1 MKTRHL
7 AHICARICGIICL
20 ASIVSAMTTGCIR
33 DDFAECR
40 NTYDL
45 QLVFDRN
52 MLYADAFASQ
62 VRSVDVKVFD
72 SSTGREVY
80 SFADS
85 GAALESA
92 DYRVALPV
100 PPGTYDILCWAG
112 MAEGDSFGYAAP
124 AADMLQQHNVVLN
137 TENGV
142 SDHRLNNLYHG
153 LSRGVTF
160 VSGNSLGHD
169 QAQTATVYLTKNTNR
184 VCVMLHN
191 LDGTELDESGFTF
204 SITSGN
210 ALMNYDNTLDPAGRV
225 TYRSWHVTPIMHET
239 DNESNSG
246 TKSESNNGTKS
257 ETVQSALAAE
267 LSMARLVPDGDSRL
281 DVYRTA
287 DGERIISV
295 PLERNLLLYKGEYH
309 SMMSDQEYLDRQ
321 DDYTITFILDR
332 NNNWDRAA
340 MIYINNWAT
349 PPVQYQD
356 W

>member
-1 MKTRHL
+1 MNTRHR
-7 AHICARICGIICL
+7 ARICGIICISTM
-20 ASIVSAMTTGCIR
+20 ASVLTGGCIR
-33 DDFAECR
+33 EDFAECK

-45 QLVFDRN
+45 RLVFDRN
-52 MLYADAFASQ
+52 MLYTDAFASQ

-80 SFADS
+80 SYADS

-92 DYRVALPV
+92 DYRVALPI

-112 MAEGDSFGYAAP
+112 MAEGDSFGYALP
-124 AADMLQQHNVVLN
+124 AADMLQQHSVTLN

-142 SDHRLNNLYHG
+142 SGRRLNNLYHG
-153 LSRGVTF
+153 LTRGVTF
-160 VSGNSLGHD
+160 VSGNSVGHD
-169 QAQTATVYLTKNTNR
+169 QAQTTTVYLTKNTNR

-225 TYRSWHVTPIMHET
+225 TYRPWHVTPIMLET
-239 DNESNSG
+239 E
-246 TKSESNNGTKS
+246 TKSEP
-257 ETVQSALAAE
+257 VQSALAAE
-267 LSMARLVPDGDSRL
+267 ISMARLVPDGNSRL

-309 SMMSDQEYLDRQ
+309 SMMSDAEYLDRQ

>member
-7 AHICARICGIICL
+7 AHIRARICGIICL
-20 ASIVSAMTTGCIR
+20 SSIVSAMTAGCIR
-33 DDFAECR
+33 EDFAECK

-80 SFADS
+80 SYADS
-85 GAALESA
+85 GAALAQA
-92 DYRVALPV
+92 DYRVALPI

-112 MAEGDSFGYAAP
+112 MAEGDSFGYALP
-124 AADMLQQHNVVLN
+124 AADMLQQHSVTLN

-142 SDHRLNNLYHG
+142 SGRRLNNLYHG
-153 LSRGVTF
+153 LTRGVTF

-169 QAQTATVYLTKNTNR
+169 QNQTTTVYLTKNTNR

-210 ALMNYDNTLDPAGRV
+210 ALMNFDNTLYPAGRV
-225 TYRSWHVTPIMHET
+225 TYRPWHVTPIMLET
-239 DNESNSG
+239 E
-246 TKSESNNGTKS
+246 TKSEP
-257 ETVQSALAAE
+257 VQSALAAE
-267 LSMARLVPDGDSRL
+267 ISMARLVPDGNSRL

-309 SMMSDQEYLDRQ
+309 SMMSDAEYLDRQ

>member
-7 AHICARICGIICL
+7 AHIRARICGIICL
-20 ASIVSAMTTGCIR
+20 SSIVTVMTTGCIR
-33 DDFAECR
+33 EDFAECKD
-40 NTYDL
+40 TYDL

-92 DYRVALPV
+92 DYRVALPI

-112 MAEGDSFGYAAP
+112 MAEGDSFGYALP
-124 AADMLQQHNVVLN
+124 AADMLQQHNVTLN

-142 SDHRLNNLYHG
+142 SGRRLDNLFHG

-169 QAQTATVYLTKNTNR
+169 QNQTATLYLTKDTNR
-184 VCVMLHN
+184 ICVMLHN

-225 TYRSWHVTPIMHET
+225 TYRPWHVTPIMLET
-239 DNESNSG
+239 E
-246 TKSESNNGTKS
+246 TKSEANS
-257 ETVQSALAAE
+257 ENVQAALAAE
-267 LSMARLVPDGDSRL
+267 ISMARLVPDGNSRL

>member
-1 MKTRHL
+1 MNTRHL
-7 AHICARICGIICL
+7 ARICGIICISTM
-20 ASIVSAMTTGCIR
+20 ASALTGSCIR
-33 DDFAECR
+33 EDFAECKD
-40 NTYDL
+40 TYDL
-45 QLVFDRN
+45 RLVFDRN
-52 MLYADAFASQ
+52 MLYTDAFASQ

-80 SFADS
+80 SYADS
-85 GAALESA
+85 GTALESA
-92 DYRVALPV
+92 DYRVALPI

-112 MAEGDSFGYAAP
+112 MAEGDSFGYALP
-124 AADMLQQHNVVLN
+124 AADMLQQHNVTLN

-142 SDHRLNNLYHG
+142 SERRLDNLFHG

-169 QAQTATVYLTKNTNR
+169 QNQTTTVYLTKNTNR

-210 ALMNYDNTLDPAGRV
+210 ALMNFDNTLDPTGRV
-225 TYRSWHVTPIMHET
+225 TYRPWHVTPIMLET
-239 DNESNSG
+239 E
-246 TKSESNNGTKS
+246 TKSEP
-257 ETVQSALAAE
+257 VQSALAAE
-267 LSMARLVPDGDSRL
+267 ISMARLVPDGNSRL

-309 SMMSDQEYLDRQ
+309 SMMSDGEYLDRQ

-340 MIYINNWAT
+340 MIYVNNWAT

>member
-1 MKTRHL
+1 MNTRHL
-7 AHICARICGIICL
+7 IRICGIICISTM
-20 ASIVSAMTTGCIR
+20 ASVLTGGCIR
-33 DDFAECR
+33 EDFAECK

-45 QLVFDRN
+45 RLVFDRN
-52 MLYADAFASQ
+52 MLYTDAFASQ

-80 SFADS
+80 SCADS

-92 DYRVALPV
+92 DYRVALPI

-112 MAEGDSFGYAAP
+112 MAEGDSFGYALP
-124 AADMLQQHNVVLN
+124 AADMLQQHNVTLN

-142 SDHRLNNLYHG
+142 SGHRLNNLYHG

-169 QAQTATVYLTKNTNR
+169 QAQTTTVYLTKNTNR

-225 TYRSWHVTPIMHET
+225 TYRPWHVTPIMLET
-239 DNESNSG
+239 ETKTDSKSG
-246 TKSESNNGTKS
+246 TKSEP
-257 ETVQSALAAE
+257 VQSALAAE
-267 LSMARLVPDGDSRL
+267 ISMARLVPDGNSRL

-309 SMMSDQEYLDRQ
+309 SMMSDAEYLDRQ

>member
-1 MKTRHL
+1 MNTRHR
-7 AHICARICGIICL
+7 ARICGIICISTM
-20 ASIVSAMTTGCIR
+20 ASVLTGGCIR
-33 DDFAECR
+33 EDFAECR

-45 QLVFDRN
+45 RLVFDRN
-52 MLYADAFASQ
+52 MLYTDAFASQ

-80 SFADS
+80 SYADS
-85 GAALESA
+85 GAALAQA
-92 DYRVALPV
+92 DYRVALPI

-112 MAEGDSFGYAAP
+112 MAEGDSFGYALP
-124 AADMLQQHNVVLN
+124 AADMLQQHNVALN

-153 LSRGVTF
+153 LTRGVSF
-160 VSGNSLGHD
+160 VSGNSVGHD

-191 LDGTELDESGFTF
+191 LDGTELEESGFTF

-225 TYRSWHVTPIMHET
+225 TYRPWHVTPIMLET
-239 DNESNSG
+239 E
-246 TKSESNNGTKS
+246 TKSEP
-257 ETVQSALAAE
+257 VQSALAAE
-267 LSMARLVPDGDSRL
+267 ISMARLVPDGNSRL
-281 DVYRTA
+281 NVYRTA

-309 SMMSDQEYLDRQ
+309 SMMSDAEYLDRQ

-332 NNNWDRAA
+332 NNNWDRTA

>member
-1 MKTRHL
+1 MNTRHL
-7 AHICARICGIICL
+7 VRICGIICISTM
-20 ASIVSAMTTGCIR
+20 ASVLTGGCIR
-33 DDFAECR
+33 EDFAECKD
-40 NTYDL
+40 TYDL
-45 QLVFDRN
+45 RLVFDRN
-52 MLYADAFASQ
+52 MLYTDAFASQ

-72 SSTGREVY
+72 SSPGREVY
-80 SFADS
+80 SYADS

-92 DYRVALPV
+92 DYRVALPI

-112 MAEGDSFGYAAP
+112 MAEGDSFGYALP
-124 AADMLQQHNVVLN
+124 AADMLQQHNVALN

-142 SDHRLNNLYHG
+142 SGHRLNNLYHG

-169 QAQTATVYLTKNTNR
+169 QNQTTTVYLTKNTNR

-210 ALMNYDNTLDPAGRV
+210 ALMNFDNTLDPAGRV
-225 TYRSWHVTPIMHET
+225 TYRPWHVTPIMLET
-239 DNESNSG
+239 E
-246 TKSESNNGTKS
+246 TKSEP
-257 ETVQSALAAE
+257 VQSALAAE
-267 LSMARLVPDGDSRL
+267 ISMARLVPDGNSRL

-309 SMMSDQEYLDRQ
+309 SMMSDAEYLDRQ

>member
-1 MKTRHL
+1 MNTRHL
-7 AHICARICGIICL
+7 VRICGIICISTM
-20 ASIVSAMTTGCIR
+20 ASVLTGGCIR
-33 DDFAECR
+33 EDFAECKD
-40 NTYDL
+40 TYDL
-45 QLVFDRN
+45 RLVFDRN
-52 MLYADAFASQ
+52 MLYTDAFASQ

-80 SFADS
+80 SYADS

-92 DYRVALPV
+92 DYRVALPI

-112 MAEGDSFGYAAP
+112 MAEGDSFGYALP
-124 AADMLQQHNVVLN
+124 AADMLQQHNVALN

-142 SDHRLNNLYHG
+142 SGHRLNNLYHG
-153 LSRGVTF
+153 LTRGVSF
-160 VSGNSLGHD
+160 VSGNSVGHD
-169 QAQTATVYLTKNTNR
+169 QTQTATVYLTKNTNR

-210 ALMNYDNTLDPAGRV
+210 ALMNYDNTLDAAGRV
-225 TYRSWHVTPIMHET
+225 TYRPWHVTPILLET
-239 DNESNSG
+239 E
-246 TKSESNNGTKS
+246 TKSEA
-257 ETVQSALAAE
+257 VQSVLAAE
-267 LSMARLVPDGDSRL
+267 ISTARLVPDGNSRL
-281 DVYRTA
+281 NVYRTA

-309 SMMSDQEYLDRQ
+309 SMMSDGEYLDRQ

-340 MIYINNWAT
+340 MIYVNNWAT

>member
-1 MKTRHL
+1 MNTRHL
-7 AHICARICGIICL
+7 VRICGIICISTM
-20 ASIVSAMTTGCIR
+20 ASVLTGGCIR
-33 DDFAECR
+33 EDFAECK
-40 NTYDL
+40 NSYDL
-45 QLVFDRN
+45 RLVFDRN
-52 MLYADAFASQ
+52 MLYTDAFASQ

-80 SFADS
+80 SYADS
-85 GAALESA
+85 GAALAQA
-92 DYRVALPV
+92 DYRVALPI

-112 MAEGDSFGYAAP
+112 MAEGDSFGYALP
-124 AADMLQQHNVVLN
+124 AADMLQQHNVALN

-142 SDHRLNNLYHG
+142 SGRRLNNLYHG
-153 LSRGVTF
+153 LTRGVTF

-169 QAQTATVYLTKNTNR
+169 QAQTTTVYLTKNTNR

-210 ALMNYDNTLDPAGRV
+210 ALMNFDNTLDPAGRV
-225 TYRSWHVTPIMHET
+225 TYRPWHVTPIMLET
-239 DNESNSG
+239 E
-246 TKSESNNGTKS
+246 TKSEP
-257 ETVQSALAAE
+257 VQSALAAE
-267 LSMARLVPDGDSRL
+267 ISMARLVPDGNSRL

-309 SMMSDQEYLDRQ
+309 SMMSDAEYLDRQ

>member
-1 MKTRHL
+1 MNTRHL
-7 AHICARICGIICL
+7 ARICGTICISTM
-20 ASIVSAMTTGCIR
+20 ASALTGGCIR
-33 DDFAECR
+33 EDFAECKD
-40 NTYDL
+40 TYDL
-45 QLVFDRN
+45 RLVFDRN
-52 MLYADAFASQ
+52 MLYTDAFASQ

-80 SFADS
+80 SYADS

-92 DYRVALPV
+92 DYRVALPI

-112 MAEGDSFGYAAP
+112 MAEGDSFGHALP
-124 AADMLQQHNVVLN
+124 AADMLQQQSVTLN

-142 SDHRLNNLYHG
+142 SSRRLNNLYHG

-169 QAQTATVYLTKNTNR
+169 QNQTATVYLTKNTNR

-210 ALMNYDNTLDPAGRV
+210 ALMNFDNTLDPAGRV
-225 TYRSWHVTPIMHET
+225 TYRPWHVTPIILET
-239 DNESNSG
+239 E
-246 TKSESNNGTKS
+246 TKSEP
-257 ETVQSALAAE
+257 VQSALAAE
-267 LSMARLVPDGDSRL
+267 ISMARLVPDGNSRL

-309 SMMSDQEYLDRQ
+309 SMMSDAEYLDRQ

>member
-1 MKTRHL
+1 MNTRHL
-7 AHICARICGIICL
+7 VRICGIICISTM
-20 ASIVSAMTTGCIR
+20 ASVLTGGCIR
-33 DDFAECR
+33 EDFAECKD
-40 NTYDL
+40 TYDL
-45 QLVFDRN
+45 RLVFDRN
-52 MLYADAFASQ
+52 MLYTDAFASQ

-80 SFADS
+80 SYADS

-92 DYRVALPV
+92 DYRVALPI

-112 MAEGDSFGYAAP
+112 MAEGDSFGYALP
-124 AADMLQQHNVVLN
+124 AADMLQQHNVALN

-142 SDHRLNNLYHG
+142 SGHRLNNLYHG

-169 QAQTATVYLTKNTNR
+169 QNQTTTVYLTKNTNR

-210 ALMNYDNTLDPAGRV
+210 ALMNFDNTLDPAGRV
-225 TYRSWHVTPIMHET
+225 TYRPWHVTPIMLET
-239 DNESNSG
+239 E
-246 TKSESNNGTKS
+246 TKSEP
-257 ETVQSALAAE
+257 VQSALAAE
-267 LSMARLVPDGDSRL
+267 ISMARLVPDGNSRL

-309 SMMSDQEYLDRQ
+309 SMMSDEEYLDRQ

>member
-1 MKTRHL
+1 MNTRHL
-7 AHICARICGIICL
+7 IRICGIICI
-20 ASIVSAMTTGCIR
+20 STMTSVLTGGCIR
-33 DDFAECR
+33 EDFAECK

-45 QLVFDRN
+45 RLVFDRN
-52 MLYADAFASQ
+52 MLYTDAFASQ

-80 SFADS
+80 SYADS

-92 DYRVALPV
+92 DYRVALPI

-112 MAEGDSFGYAAP
+112 MAEGDSFGYALP
-124 AADMLQQHNVVLN
+124 AADMLQQHNVALN
-137 TENGV
+137 TENGI
-142 SDHRLNNLYHG
+142 SGRRLNNLYHG

-169 QAQTATVYLTKNTNR
+169 QAQTTTVYLTKNTNR

-191 LDGTELDESGFTF
+191 LDGSELDESGFTF

-225 TYRSWHVTPIMHET
+225 TYRPWHVTPIMLET
-239 DNESNSG
+239 E
-246 TKSESNNGTKS
+246 TKTDSKSGTKS

-267 LSMARLVPDGDSRL
+267 ISMARLVPDGNSRL

-309 SMMSDQEYLDRQ
+309 SMMSDAEYLDRQ

>member
-1 MKTRHL
+1 MNTRHL
-7 AHICARICGIICL
+7 VRICGIICISTM
-20 ASIVSAMTTGCIR
+20 ASVLTGGCIR
-33 DDFAECR
+33 EDFAECKD
-40 NTYDL
+40 TYDL
-45 QLVFDRN
+45 RLVFDRN
-52 MLYADAFASQ
+52 MLYTDAFASQ

-80 SFADS
+80 SYADS

-92 DYRVALPV
+92 DYRVALPI

-112 MAEGDSFGYAAP
+112 MAEGDSFGYALP
-124 AADMLQQHNVVLN
+124 AADMLQQHNVALN

-142 SDHRLNNLYHG
+142 SGHRLNNLYHG

-169 QAQTATVYLTKNTNR
+169 QNQTTTVYLTKNTNR

-210 ALMNYDNTLDPAGRV
+210 ALMNFDNTLDPAGHV
-225 TYRSWHVTPIMHET
+225 TYRPWHVTPIMLET
-239 DNESNSG
+239 E
-246 TKSESNNGTKS
+246 TKSEP
-257 ETVQSALAAE
+257 VQSALAAE
-267 LSMARLVPDGDSRL
+267 ISMARLVPDGNSRL

-309 SMMSDQEYLDRQ
+309 SMMSDEEYLDRQ

-332 NNNWDRAA
+332 NNNRDRAA
-340 MIYINNWAT
+340 MIYINN
-349 PPVQYQD
+349 
-356 W
+356 

>member
-1 MKTRHL
+1 MNTRHL
-7 AHICARICGIICL
+7 VRICGIICISTM
-20 ASIVSAMTTGCIR
+20 ASVLTGGCIR
-33 DDFAECR
+33 EDFAECKD
-40 NTYDL
+40 TYDL
-45 QLVFDRN
+45 RLVFDRN
-52 MLYADAFASQ
+52 MLYTDAFASQ

-80 SFADS
+80 SYADS

-92 DYRVALPV
+92 DYRVALPI

-112 MAEGDSFGYAAP
+112 MAEGDSFGYALP
-124 AADMLQQHNVVLN
+124 ASDMLQQHSVTLN

-142 SDHRLNNLYHG
+142 SGRRLNNLYHG
-153 LSRGVTF
+153 LTRGVTF

-169 QAQTATVYLTKNTNR
+169 QAQTTTVYLTKNTNR

-191 LDGTELDESGFTF
+191 LDGTELDKSGFTF

-210 ALMNYDNTLDPAGRV
+210 ALMNFDNTLDPAGRV
-225 TYRSWHVTPIMHET
+225 TYRPWHVTPIILET
-239 DNESNSG
+239 E
-246 TKSESNNGTKS
+246 TKSEP
-257 ETVQSALAAE
+257 VQSALAAE
-267 LSMARLVPDGDSRL
+267 ISMARLVPDGNSRL

-309 SMMSDQEYLDRQ
+309 SMMSDAEYLDRQ

>member
-1 MKTRHL
+1 MNTRHL
-7 AHICARICGIICL
+7 VRICGIICISTM
-20 ASIVSAMTTGCIR
+20 ASVLTGGCIR
-33 DDFAECR
+33 EDFAECK
-40 NTYDL
+40 NSYDL
-45 QLVFDRN
+45 RLVFDRN
-52 MLYADAFASQ
+52 MLYTDAFASQ

-80 SFADS
+80 SYADS
-85 GAALESA
+85 GAALAQA
-92 DYRVALPV
+92 DYRVALPI

-112 MAEGDSFGYAAP
+112 MAEGDSFGYALP
-124 AADMLQQHNVVLN
+124 AADMLQQHSVTLN

-142 SDHRLNNLYHG
+142 SGRRLYNLYHG
-153 LSRGVTF
+153 LTRGVTF

-169 QAQTATVYLTKNTNR
+169 QNQTTTVYLTKNTNR

-210 ALMNYDNTLDPAGRV
+210 ALMNFDNTLDPAGRV
-225 TYRSWHVTPIMHET
+225 TYRPWHVTPIILET
-239 DNESNSG
+239 E
-246 TKSESNNGTKS
+246 TKSETKS

-267 LSMARLVPDGDSRL
+267 ISMARLVPDGNSRL

-309 SMMSDQEYLDRQ
+309 SMMSDAEYLDRQ

>member
-1 MKTRHL
+1 MNTRHL
-7 AHICARICGIICL
+7 VRICGIICISTM
-20 ASIVSAMTTGCIR
+20 ASVLTGGCIR
-33 DDFAECR
+33 EDFAECK
-40 NTYDL
+40 NSYDL
-45 QLVFDRN
+45 RLVFDRN
-52 MLYADAFASQ
+52 MLYTDAFASQ

-80 SFADS
+80 SYADS
-85 GAALESA
+85 GAALAQA
-92 DYRVALPV
+92 DYRVALPI

-112 MAEGDSFGYAAP
+112 MAEGDSFGYARP
-124 AADMLQQHNVVLN
+124 AADMLQQHNVALN

-142 SDHRLNNLYHG
+142 SGRRLNNLYHG

-169 QAQTATVYLTKNTNR
+169 QAQTTSVYLTKNTNR

-210 ALMNYDNTLDPAGRV
+210 ALMNFDNTLDPAGRV
-225 TYRSWHVTPIMHET
+225 TYRPWHVTPIMLET
-239 DNESNSG
+239 E
-246 TKSESNNGTKS
+246 TKSETKS

-267 LSMARLVPDGDSRL
+267 ISMARLVPDGNSRL

-309 SMMSDQEYLDRQ
+309 SMMSDAEYLDRQ

-340 MIYINNWAT
+340 MIYINNWAP

>member
-1 MKTRHL
+1 MNTRHL
-7 AHICARICGIICL
+7 VRICGIICISTM
-20 ASIVSAMTTGCIR
+20 ASVLTGGCIR
-33 DDFAECR
+33 EDFAECK
-40 NTYDL
+40 NSYDL
-45 QLVFDRN
+45 RLVFDRN
-52 MLYADAFASQ
+52 MLYTDAFASQ

-80 SFADS
+80 SYADS
-85 GAALESA
+85 GAALAQA
-92 DYRVALPV
+92 DYRVALPI

-112 MAEGDSFGYAAP
+112 MAEGDSFGYALP
-124 AADMLQQHNVVLN
+124 AADMLQQHSVTLN

-142 SDHRLNNLYHG
+142 SGSRLNNLYHG
-153 LSRGVTF
+153 LTRGVTF

-210 ALMNYDNTLDPAGRV
+210 ALMNFDNTLDPAGRV
-225 TYRSWHVTPIMHET
+225 TYRPWHVTPIMLENET
-239 DNESNSG
+239 KNG
-246 TKSESNNGTKS
+246 TKSETKS

-267 LSMARLVPDGDSRL
+267 ISMARLVPDGNSRL
-281 DVYRTA
+281 DVYRTD

-309 SMMSDQEYLDRQ
+309 SMMSDAEYLDRQ

>member
-7 AHICARICGIICL
+7 IRICGIICISTM
-20 ASIVSAMTTGCIR
+20 ASVFTGGCIR
-33 DDFAECR
+33 EDFAECK
-40 NTYDL
+40 NSYDL
-45 QLVFDRN
+45 RLVFDRN
-52 MLYADAFASQ
+52 MLYTDAFASQ

-80 SFADS
+80 SYADS

-92 DYRVALPV
+92 DYRVALPI

-112 MAEGDSFGYAAP
+112 MAEGDSFGYALP
-124 AADMLQQHNVVLN
+124 AADMLQQHNVALN

-153 LSRGVTF
+153 LTRGVSF
-160 VSGNSLGHD
+160 VSGNSVGHD

-210 ALMNYDNTLDPAGRV
+210 ALMNFDNTLDPVGRV
-225 TYRSWHVTPIMHET
+225 TYRPWHVTPIMLET
-239 DNESNSG
+239 E
-246 TKSESNNGTKS
+246 TKSEP
-257 ETVQSALAAE
+257 VQSALAAE
-267 LSMARLVPDGDSRL
+267 ISMARLVPDGNSRL

-309 SMMSDQEYLDRQ
+309 SMMSDAEYLDRQ

>member
-1 MKTRHL
+1 MNTRHL
-7 AHICARICGIICL
+7 VRICGIICISTM
-20 ASIVSAMTTGCIR
+20 ASVLTGGCIR
-33 DDFAECR
+33 EDFAECK
-40 NTYDL
+40 NSYDL
-45 QLVFDRN
+45 RLVFDRN
-52 MLYADAFASQ
+52 MLYTDAFASQ

-80 SFADS
+80 SYADS
-85 GAALESA
+85 GAALAQA
-92 DYRVALPV
+92 DYRVALPI

-112 MAEGDSFGYAAP
+112 MAEGDSFGYALP
-124 AADMLQQHNVVLN
+124 AADMLQQHSMTLN

-142 SDHRLNNLYHG
+142 SGRRLNNLYHG
-153 LSRGVTF
+153 LTRGVTF

-225 TYRSWHVTPIMHET
+225 TYRPWHVTPIML
-239 DNESNSG
+239 ESE
-246 TKSESNNGTKS
+246 TKSEP
-257 ETVQSALAAE
+257 VQSALAAE
-267 LSMARLVPDGDSRL
+267 ISMARLVPDGNSRL
-281 DVYRTA
+281 DVYRIA

>member
-1 MKTRHL
+1 MNTRHL
-7 AHICARICGIICL
+7 IRICGIICISTMATVL
-20 ASIVSAMTTGCIR
+20 PGGCIR
-33 DDFAECR
+33 EDFAECK

-45 QLVFDRN
+45 RLVFDRN
-52 MLYADAFASQ
+52 MLYTDAFASQ

-80 SFADS
+80 SYADS

-92 DYRVALPV
+92 DYRVALPI

-124 AADMLQQHNVVLN
+124 AADMLQQHNVTLN

-142 SDHRLNNLYHG
+142 SGRRLNNLYHG

-225 TYRSWHVTPIMHET
+225 TYRPWHVTPIMLET
-239 DNESNSG
+239 ETKTDSNSG
-246 TKSESNNGTKS
+246 TRSEP
-257 ETVQSALAAE
+257 VQSALAAE
-267 LSMARLVPDGDSRL
+267 ISMARLVPDGNSRL

-309 SMMSDQEYLDRQ
+309 SMMSDGEYLDRQ

>member
-7 AHICARICGIICL
+7 ARICGIICISTMASAL
-20 ASIVSAMTTGCIR
+20 AGGCVR
-33 DDFAECR
+33 EDMAECR

-52 MLYADAFASQ
+52 MLYTDAFSSQ

-112 MAEGDSFGYAAP
+112 MAEGDSFGHALP
-124 AADMLQQHNVVLN
+124 AADMLQQHSVALN

-142 SDHRLNNLYHG
+142 SGRRLNNLYHG

-160 VSGNSLGHD
+160 VSGNSLGHN
-169 QAQTATVYLTKNTNR
+169 QVQTATVYLTKNTNR

-225 TYRSWHVTPIMHET
+225 TYRPWHVTPIMLET
-239 DNESNSG
+239 E
-246 TKSESNNGTKS
+246 TKSEP
-257 ETVQSALAAE
+257 VQSALAAE
-267 LSMARLVPDGDSRL
+267 ISTARLVPDGNSRL

-309 SMMSDQEYLDRQ
+309 SMMSDAEYLDRQ

>member
-1 MKTRHL
+1 MNTRHL
-7 AHICARICGIICL
+7 IRICGIICISTMATVL
-20 ASIVSAMTTGCIR
+20 TGGCIR
-33 DDFAECR
+33 EDFAECK

-45 QLVFDRN
+45 RLVFDRN
-52 MLYADAFASQ
+52 MLYTDAFASQ

-80 SFADS
+80 SYADS

-92 DYRVALPV
+92 DYRVALPI

-112 MAEGDSFGYAAP
+112 MAEGDSFGHALP
-124 AADMLQQHNVVLN
+124 AADMLQQQSVTLN

-142 SDHRLNNLYHG
+142 SSRRLNNLYHG

-169 QAQTATVYLTKNTNR
+169 QNQTATVYLTKNTNR

-210 ALMNYDNTLDPAGRV
+210 ALMNFDNTLDPAGRV
-225 TYRSWHVTPIMHET
+225 TYRPWHVTPIMLET
-239 DNESNSG
+239 EPKSE
-246 TKSESNNGTKS
+246 TKSG
-257 ETVQSALAAE
+257 TVQSALAAE
-267 LSMARLVPDGDSRL
+267 ISMARLVPDGNSRL

-309 SMMSDQEYLDRQ
+309 SMMSDAEYLDRQ

>member
-1 MKTRHL
+1 MNTRHL
-7 AHICARICGIICL
+7 VRICGIICISTM
-20 ASIVSAMTTGCIR
+20 ASVLTGGCIR
-33 DDFAECR
+33 EDFAECK
-40 NTYDL
+40 NSYDL
-45 QLVFDRN
+45 RLVFDRN
-52 MLYADAFASQ
+52 MLYTDAFASQ

-80 SFADS
+80 SYADS
-85 GAALESA
+85 GAALAQA
-92 DYRVALPV
+92 DYRVALPI

-112 MAEGDSFGYAAP
+112 MAEGDSFGYALP
-124 AADMLQQHNVVLN
+124 AADMLQQHNVALN

-153 LSRGVTF
+153 LTRGVSF
-160 VSGNSLGHD
+160 VSGNSVGHD

-191 LDGTELDESGFTF
+191 LDGTELEESGFTF

-225 TYRSWHVTPIMHET
+225 TYRPWHVTPIMLET
-239 DNESNSG
+239 E
-246 TKSESNNGTKS
+246 TKSEP
-257 ETVQSALAAE
+257 VQSALAAE
-267 LSMARLVPDGDSRL
+267 ISMARLVPDGNSRL

-309 SMMSDQEYLDRQ
+309 SMMSDAEYLDRQ

-340 MIYINNWAT
+340 MIYINNRAT

>member
-1 MKTRHL
+1 MNTRHR
-7 AHICARICGIICL
+7 ARICGIICISTM
-20 ASIVSAMTTGCIR
+20 ASVLTGGCIR
-33 DDFAECR
+33 EDFAECK
-40 NTYDL
+40 NSYDL
-45 QLVFDRN
+45 RLVFDRN
-52 MLYADAFASQ
+52 MLYTDAFASQ

-80 SFADS
+80 SYADS
-85 GAALESA
+85 GAALAQA
-92 DYRVALPV
+92 DYRVALPI

-112 MAEGDSFGYAAP
+112 MAEGDSFGHALP
-124 AADMLQQHNVVLN
+124 AADMLQQHSVTLN

-142 SDHRLNNLYHG
+142 SGRRLNNLYHG

-169 QAQTATVYLTKNTNR
+169 QKQTTTVYLTKNTNR

-191 LDGTELDESGFTF
+191 LDGTELEESGFTF

-210 ALMNYDNTLDPAGRV
+210 ALMNFDNTLDPAGRV
-225 TYRSWHVTPIMHET
+225 TYRPWHVTPIILET
-239 DNESNSG
+239 E
-246 TKSESNNGTKS
+246 TKSEP
-257 ETVQSALAAE
+257 VQSALAAE
-267 LSMARLVPDGDSRL
+267 ISMARLVPDGNSRL

-309 SMMSDQEYLDRQ
+309 SMMSDAEYLDRQ

>member
-1 MKTRHL
+1 MNTRHL
-7 AHICARICGIICL
+7 VRICGIICISTM
-20 ASIVSAMTTGCIR
+20 ASVLTGGCIR
-33 DDFAECR
+33 EDFAECK

-45 QLVFDRN
+45 RLVFDRN
-52 MLYADAFASQ
+52 MLYTDAFASQ

-72 SSTGREVY
+72 SSTGSEVY
-80 SFADS
+80 SCADS

-92 DYRVALPV
+92 DYRVALPI

-112 MAEGDSFGYAAP
+112 MAEGDSFGYALP
-124 AADMLQQHNVVLN
+124 AADMLQQHNVALN

-142 SDHRLNNLYHG
+142 SGRRLNNLYHG

-169 QAQTATVYLTKNTNR
+169 QAQTTTVYLTKNTNR

-225 TYRSWHVTPIMHET
+225 TYRPWHVTPILLESET
-239 DNESNSG
+239 KNETKTE
-246 TKSESNNGTKS
+246 TKSEP
-257 ETVQSALAAE
+257 VQSALAAE
-267 LSMARLVPDGDSRL
+267 ISMARLVPDGNSRL

-309 SMMSDQEYLDRQ
+309 SMMSDAEYLDRQ

>member
-1 MKTRHL
+1 MNTRHL
-7 AHICARICGIICL
+7 ARICGTICL
-20 ASIVSAMTTGCIR
+20 SSIVSAMTAGCIR
-33 DDFAECR
+33 EDFAECK

-85 GAALESA
+85 GAALA
-92 DYRVALPV
+92 ADDYRVALPI

-112 MAEGDSFGYAAP
+112 MAEGDSFGYALP
-124 AADMLQQHNVVLN
+124 AADMLQQHNVTLN

-142 SDHRLNNLYHG
+142 SSRRLNNLYHG

-169 QAQTATVYLTKNTNR
+169 QTQTATVYLTKNTNR

-225 TYRSWHVTPIMHET
+225 TYRPWHVTPIMLET
-239 DNESNSG
+239 EP
-246 TKSESNNGTKS
+246 KS
-257 ETVQSALAAE
+257 ETKSGAVQSALAAE
-267 LSMARLVPDGDSRL
+267 ISMARLVPDGNSRL

-287 DGERIISV
+287 DSQRIISV

-309 SMMSDQEYLDRQ
+309 SMMSDGEYLDRQ

>member
-1 MKTRHL
+1 MNTRHL
-7 AHICARICGIICL
+7 VRICGIICL
-20 ASIVSAMTTGCIR
+20 SSIVSAMITSCIR
-33 DDFAECR
+33 EDFAECR
-40 NTYDL
+40 NTYDIR
-45 QLVFDRN
+45 LVFDRN
-52 MLYADAFASQ
+52 MLYTDAFASQ

-85 GAALESA
+85 GAALAAA
-92 DYRVALPV
+92 DYRVALPI

-112 MAEGDSFGYAAP
+112 MAEGDSFGYALP
-124 AADMLQQHNVVLN
+124 AADMLQQHNVTLN

-142 SDHRLNNLYHG
+142 SERRLDNLFHG

-169 QAQTATVYLTKNTNR
+169 QTQTATVYLTKNTNR

-191 LDGTELDESGFTF
+191 LDGTELEDSGFTF

-210 ALMNYDNTLDPAGRV
+210 ALMNFDNTLDPVGRV
-225 TYRSWHVTPIMHET
+225 TYRPWHVTPIMLET
-239 DNESNSG
+239 E
-246 TKSESNNGTKS
+246 TKS
-257 ETVQSALAAE
+257 ETKTETKSEPVQSALAAE
-267 LSMARLVPDGDSRL
+267 ISMARLVPDGNSRL

-309 SMMSDQEYLDRQ
+309 SMMSDTEYLDRQ

>member
-1 MKTRHL
+1 MNTRHL
-7 AHICARICGIICL
+7 VRICGIICISTM
-20 ASIVSAMTTGCIR
+20 ASVLTGGCIR
-33 DDFAECR
+33 EDFAECK
-40 NTYDL
+40 NSYDL
-45 QLVFDRN
+45 RLVFDRN
-52 MLYADAFASQ
+52 MLYTDAFASQ

-80 SFADS
+80 SYADS

-92 DYRVALPV
+92 DYRVALPI

-112 MAEGDSFGYAAP
+112 MAEGDSFGHALP
-124 AADMLQQHNVVLN
+124 AADMLQQHSVTLN

-142 SDHRLNNLYHG
+142 SGRRLNNLYHG

-169 QAQTATVYLTKNTNR
+169 QNQTTTVYLTKNTNR

-210 ALMNYDNTLDPAGRV
+210 ALMNFDNTLDPAGRV
-225 TYRSWHVTPIMHET
+225 TYRPWHVTPIMLET
-239 DNESNSG
+239 ETKTE
-246 TKSESNNGTKS
+246 TKSETKS

-267 LSMARLVPDGDSRL
+267 ISMARLMPDGNSRL

-309 SMMSDQEYLDRQ
+309 SMMSDAEYLDRQ

>member
-1 MKTRHL
+1 MNTRHL
-7 AHICARICGIICL
+7 VRICGIICISTM
-20 ASIVSAMTTGCIR
+20 ASVLTGGCIR
-33 DDFAECR
+33 EDFAECKD
-40 NTYDL
+40 TYDL
-45 QLVFDRN
+45 RLVFDRN
-52 MLYADAFASQ
+52 MLYTDAFASQ

-80 SFADS
+80 SYADS

-92 DYRVALPV
+92 DYRVALPI

-112 MAEGDSFGYAAP
+112 MAEGDSFGYALP
-124 AADMLQQHNVVLN
+124 AADMLQQHNVALN

-142 SDHRLNNLYHG
+142 SGHRLNNLYHG

-169 QAQTATVYLTKNTNR
+169 QNQTTTVYLTKNTNR

-210 ALMNYDNTLDPAGRV
+210 ALMNFDNTLDPAGRV
-225 TYRSWHVTPIMHET
+225 TYRPWHVTPIMLET
-239 DNESNSG
+239 E
-246 TKSESNNGTKS
+246 TKSEP
-257 ETVQSALAAE
+257 VQSALAAE
-267 LSMARLVPDGDSRL
+267 ISMARLVTDGNSRL

-309 SMMSDQEYLDRQ
+309 SMMSDAEYLDRQ

>member
-1 MKTRHL
+1 MNTRHR
-7 AHICARICGIICL
+7 ARICGIICISTM
-20 ASIVSAMTTGCIR
+20 ASALTGGCIR
-33 DDFAECR
+33 EDFAECKD
-40 NTYDL
+40 TYDL
-45 QLVFDRN
+45 RLVFDRN
-52 MLYADAFASQ
+52 MLYTDAFASQ

-80 SFADS
+80 SCADS
-85 GAALESA
+85 GAALEAA
-92 DYRVALPV
+92 DYRVALPI

-112 MAEGDSFGYAAP
+112 MAEGDSFGHALP
-124 AADMLQQHNVVLN
+124 AADMLQQQSVTLN

-142 SDHRLNNLYHG
+142 SSRRLNNLYHG

-169 QAQTATVYLTKNTNR
+169 QNQTATVYLTKNTNR

-210 ALMNYDNTLDPAGRV
+210 ALMNFDNTLDPAGRV
-225 TYRSWHVTPIMHET
+225 TYRPWHVTPIMLET
-239 DNESNSG
+239 EPKSE
-246 TKSESNNGTKS
+246 TKSG
-257 ETVQSALAAE
+257 TVQSALAAE
-267 LSMARLVPDGDSRL
+267 ISMARLVPDGNSRL

-309 SMMSDQEYLDRQ
+309 SMMSDAEYLDRQ

-340 MIYINNWAT
+340 MIYVNNWAT

>member
-1 MKTRHL
+1 MNTRHL
-7 AHICARICGIICL
+7 VRICGIICISTM
-20 ASIVSAMTTGCIR
+20 ASVLTGGCIR
-33 DDFAECR
+33 EDFAECKD
-40 NTYDL
+40 TYDL
-45 QLVFDRN
+45 RLVFDRN
-52 MLYADAFASQ
+52 MLYTDAFASQ

-80 SFADS
+80 SYADS

-92 DYRVALPV
+92 DYRVALPI

-112 MAEGDSFGYAAP
+112 MAEGDSFGYALP
-124 AADMLQQHNVVLN
+124 AADMLQQHNVALN

-142 SDHRLNNLYHG
+142 SGHRLNNLYHG

-169 QAQTATVYLTKNTNR
+169 QNQTTTVYLTKNTNR

-210 ALMNYDNTLDPAGRV
+210 ALMNFDNTLDPAARV
-225 TYRSWHVTPIMHET
+225 TYRPWHVTPIMLET
-239 DNESNSG
+239 E
-246 TKSESNNGTKS
+246 TKSEP
-257 ETVQSALAAE
+257 VQSALAAE
-267 LSMARLVPDGDSRL
+267 ISMARLVPDGNSRL

-309 SMMSDQEYLDRQ
+309 SMMSDEEYLDRQ

>member
-7 AHICARICGIICL
+7 ARICGIICL
-20 ASIVSAMTTGCIR
+20 SSIVSAMITGCVR
-33 DDFAECR
+33 EDLDECKD
-40 NTYDL
+40 TYDL
-45 QLVFDRN
+45 RLVFDRN
-52 MLYADAFASQ
+52 MLYTDAFASQ

-80 SFADS
+80 SCADS
-85 GAALESA
+85 GAALEAA
-92 DYRVALPV
+92 DYRVALPI

-112 MAEGDSFGYAAP
+112 MAEGDSFGHALP
-124 AADMLQQHNVVLN
+124 AADMLQQQSVTLN

-142 SDHRLNNLYHG
+142 SRRRLNNLYHG
-153 LSRGVTF
+153 LTRGVRF

-169 QAQTATVYLTKNTNR
+169 QKQTSTVYLTKNTNR

-191 LDGTELDESGFTF
+191 LDGTELEESGFTF

-225 TYRSWHVTPIMHET
+225 TYRPWHVTPIMLET
-239 DNESNSG
+239 E
-246 TKSESNNGTKS
+246 TKSEP
-257 ETVQSALAAE
+257 VQSALAAE
-267 LSMARLVPDGDSRL
+267 IAMARLVPDGNSRL

-309 SMMSDQEYLDRQ
+309 SMMSDGEYLDRQ

>member
-7 AHICARICGIICL
+7 VRICGIICISTM
-20 ASIVSAMTTGCIR
+20 ASVFTGGCIR
-33 DDFAECR
+33 EDLAECR
-40 NTYDL
+40 NSYNL

-52 MLYADAFASQ
+52 MLYTDAFASQ

-80 SFADS
+80 SYADS

-92 DYRVALPV
+92 DYRVALPI

-112 MAEGDSFGYAAP
+112 MAEGDSFGYALP
-124 AADMLQQHNVVLN
+124 AADMLQQHSVTLN

-153 LSRGVTF
+153 LTRGVTF

-225 TYRSWHVTPIMHET
+225 TYRPWHVTPILLESET
-239 DNESNSG
+239 KNETKTE
-246 TKSESNNGTKS
+246 TKSEP
-257 ETVQSALAAE
+257 VQSALAAE
-267 LSMARLVPDGDSRL
+267 ISMARLVPDGNSRL

-309 SMMSDQEYLDRQ
+309 SMMSDAEYLDRQ

>member
-1 MKTRHL
+1 MNTRHR
-7 AHICARICGIICL
+7 ARICGIICISTM
-20 ASIVSAMTTGCIR
+20 ASVLTGGCIR
-33 DDFAECR
+33 EDFAECR

-45 QLVFDRN
+45 RLVFDRN
-52 MLYADAFASQ
+52 MLYTDAFASQ

-80 SFADS
+80 SYADS

-92 DYRVALPV
+92 DYRVALPI

-112 MAEGDSFGYAAP
+112 MAEGDSFGYALP
-124 AADMLQQHNVVLN
+124 AADMLQQHSVTLN

-142 SDHRLNNLYHG
+142 SGRRLNNLYHG
-153 LSRGVTF
+153 LTRGVTF

-169 QAQTATVYLTKNTNR
+169 RTQTATVYLTKNTNR

-225 TYRSWHVTPIMHET
+225 TYRPWHVTPILLESET
-239 DNESNSG
+239 KNETKTE
-246 TKSESNNGTKS
+246 TKSEP
-257 ETVQSALAAE
+257 VQSALAAE
-267 LSMARLVPDGDSRL
+267 ISMARLVPDGNSRL

-309 SMMSDQEYLDRQ
+309 SMMSDAEYLDRQ

>member
-1 MKTRHL
+1 MNTRHL
-7 AHICARICGIICL
+7 VRICGIICISTM
-20 ASIVSAMTTGCIR
+20 ASVLTGGCIR
-33 DDFAECR
+33 EDFAECK

-45 QLVFDRN
+45 RLVFDRN
-52 MLYADAFASQ
+52 MLYTDAFASQ

-80 SFADS
+80 SYADS

-92 DYRVALPV
+92 DYRVALPI

-112 MAEGDSFGYAAP
+112 MAEGDSFGHALP
-124 AADMLQQHNVVLN
+124 AADMLQQHSVTLN

-142 SDHRLNNLYHG
+142 SGRRLNNLYHG

-169 QAQTATVYLTKNTNR
+169 QAQTTSVYLTKNTNR

-210 ALMNYDNTLDPAGRV
+210 ALMNFDNTLDPAGRV
-225 TYRSWHVTPIMHET
+225 TYRPWHVTPIMLESET
-239 DNESNSG
+239 KNE
-246 TKSESNNGTKS
+246 TKSETKS

-267 LSMARLVPDGDSRL
+267 ISMARLVPDGNSRL

-309 SMMSDQEYLDRQ
+309 SMMSDAEYLDRQ